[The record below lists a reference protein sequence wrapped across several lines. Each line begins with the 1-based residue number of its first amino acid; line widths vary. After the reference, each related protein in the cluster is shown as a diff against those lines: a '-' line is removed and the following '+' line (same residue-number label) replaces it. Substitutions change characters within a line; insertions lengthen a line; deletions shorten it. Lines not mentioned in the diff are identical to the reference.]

1 MPDSVSRSVTSNS
14 SVTPW
19 TVAHQAPLSMEFSRQ
34 ESWRRVPFPSPGDLP
49 NKNVTGNKSKSV
61 KINESFRNPYNSLKV
76 VF

>member
-1 MPDSVSRSVTSNS
+1 MPDSVKRSVMSDS

-34 ESWRRVPFPSPGDLP
+34 ESWRRLPFPSPGDLP

-61 KINESFRNPYNSLKV
+61 KINESSRNPYNSLKV